1 MFGIQDAGDVKQTAR
16 TIGTLSA
23 EGARVLLG
31 CFLMIFVS
39 QKCGDTTCTASQA
52 MDLDDPARLSFYILH
67 ILSAIVVFLS
77 FGKEAKRERWLI
89 ENFDTNPA
97 KPDAAMKSSWER
109 FPERHQEF
117 ITQTK
122 QLQRIVELAGC
133 IYAINLIGTSIFLL
147 GWHWNGV
154 ATLTGLGTQALLV
167 IQSLSSTWDAAK
179 QSLRRNVPVSTVLTE
194 PTVFNEWDE
203 NLNTN
208 QEMKDISQLNETIPT
223 EEPEEA
229 TMVKETTET
238 ETNADEVQLEV

>member
-1 MFGIQDAGDVKQTAR
+1 MFGIKDANDVKQTAR

-23 EGARVLLG
+23 EGARVILG
-31 CFLMIFVS
+31 CFLMVFVS
-39 QKCGDTTCTASQA
+39 QKCGDATCTSSQS
-52 MDLDDPARLSFYILH
+52 MDLDDPARLTFYIFHL
-67 ILSAIVVFLS
+67 LSAALVFVS

-117 ITQTK
+117 LTQTK
-122 QLQRIVELAGC
+122 QLQRIVELAGAV
-133 IYAINLIGTSIFLL
+133 YAVNLVGTSIFLL

-154 ATLTGLGTQALLV
+154 ATLTGLGTQAMLV
-167 IQSLSSTWDAAK
+167 IQSLSSTWSATK

-208 QEMKDISQLNETIPT
+208 QEMEEVKPT
-223 EEPEEA
+223 EPSEKPEE
-229 TMVKETTET
+229 V
-238 ETNADEVQLEV
+238 ETNADDVQLEV